1 MSGREVITVVAI
13 VAALAVAVV
22 GVVAIVGRLSLTLA
36 QRGVGDASSR
46 EQRRHALGVIRSGG
60 VPALGEQAL
69 VAAVAAGL
77 ASHAGVALTY
87 AGLALTSA
95 SLALGTS
102 STPVVVAA
110 VVAAVGNAVVAVV
123 LAARWRGGRGYLD
136 AYPGLQR
143 AGRAR

>member
-1 MSGREVITVVAI
+1 MSGREVIAVVVI
-13 VAALAVAVV
+13 VAALAVAVA

-36 QRGVGDASSR
+36 QREVGDASSR

-60 VPALGEQAL
+60 APAPGEQAL
-69 VAAVAAGL
+69 VVAVAAGL

-102 STPVVVAA
+102 STPVVAA
-110 VVAAVGNAVVAVV
+110 VVAAVGNAVVAVA
-123 LAARWRGGRGYLD
+123 LAARWRRGRGYLD
-136 AYPGLQR
+136 AHPGLQR